1 MLETQETTKGKKLS
15 AGYPAIEK
23 LIDSE
28 NFDEVNA
35 IFEKA
40 YNELKEA
47 SKVKR
52 GLKKSREAKKAIKS
66 IELMMNLFK
75 ELLEIK
81 YKLQAMLKKSSAKRV

>member
-1 MLETQETTKGKKLS
+1 MLETKSGGGVS

-28 NFDEVNA
+28 DFNQINA

-40 YNELKEA
+40 YSELSEQA
-47 SKVKR
+47 KVKR

-66 IELMMNLFK
+66 IELMMSLFK

-81 YKLQAMLKKSSAKRV
+81 YKIQALLKKGAAKKV